1 LRAWARGLWCLQ
13 AAVELLIGHERWLWR
28 DDFGDVALGWTRH
41 VFTGQPLVTVDFAA
55 AARALGAGVL
65 PCSAG
70 ERQIL
75 LVAASIAE
83 GIPVDLRQATENLDV
98 DGVALVVRAVAGAA
112 GQGATGDAAMGMAR

>member
-1 LRAWARGLWCLQ
+1 LCLQ

-28 DDFGDVALGWTRH
+28 YDFDDVALGCTRH
-41 VFTGQPLVTVDFAA
+41 VFTGERLVTVDFAA
-55 AARALGAGVL
+55 AVRALEAGVL

-83 GIPVDLRQATENLDV
+83 GIPVDLRQATEILDV

-112 GQGATGDAAMGMAR
+112 GHGAAGDAATGIAR

>member
-1 LRAWARGLWCLQ
+1 LQ
-13 AAVELLIGHERWLWR
+13 AAVELLIGHRQWLWR
-28 DDFGDVALGWTRH
+28 RDFGDVALSRARH

-55 AARALGAGVL
+55 AVQALEAGVL

-98 DGVALVVRAVAGAA
+98 DGVALVARAVAGAA
-112 GQGATGDAAMGMAR
+112 GHGAPGDTAAGMAR